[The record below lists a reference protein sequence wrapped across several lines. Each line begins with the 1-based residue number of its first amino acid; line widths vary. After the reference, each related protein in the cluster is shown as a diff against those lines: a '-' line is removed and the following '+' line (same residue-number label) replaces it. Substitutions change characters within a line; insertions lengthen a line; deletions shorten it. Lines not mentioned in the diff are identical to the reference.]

1 MKASVTTKIQNH
13 NNQNYVAQFSTSNT
27 FETVISTNEEQPDNF
42 SLINFSINGLLEN
55 TRYYVRIVDS
65 LLNPIDSYV
74 GSFKTPA
81 NSPSSFKFGFASC
94 SWSDSTSASNQR
106 IYDNIANKALSNELD
121 FFFHLGDMHYRDI
134 SINDESLFQDAFD
147 DVFAAPRQNNC
158 WKNLSMFYMWDDHD
172 YGQNDTDKNSPS
184 RDAATEAFRRRVPSP
199 PLANNLTNGAVY
211 YSFVRGRVRFIVT
224 DLRSEREPKGA
235 FPSNDPLQ
243 KPFSDTQRDWFFAE
257 MLAAK
262 DSEQII
268 VWINT
273 KPWISSIEN
282 EKDDWGGYHAARL
295 AIVNFIETNGLR
307 DSIVVLSGDM
317 HALAYDDG
325 SSSNNFGDLKVCHA
339 APLDQESRAKG
350 GPYTIGPIAQ
360 DSGTGWSTQYG
371 IIEVTDNGDDFI
383 NIRFKGIV
391 ISKTNFTESTAI
403 DIDFN
408 LNVIGGI
415 PDAPNIPIASNIT
428 NNSFIVSWDAVN
440 NADSYVLQYTNGSNI
455 QTINAAN
462 NAGQAI
468 TELTAGTTYY
478 VRVRAVNSAGE
489 SANSPNL
496 VQITRPDEPSI
507 PTLIAVAD
515 AAFVLQ
521 WNAVTGAESY
531 TLEVSTII
539 GLGFNSGIIQT
550 IYDANNTSQAI
561 TGLTAGTIYY
571 VRVRAVNSAGQS
583 ANSSILTQ
591 RTITL
596 APNAPTLTNVS
607 TSGFTAS
614 WNTVAGATSYILEY
628 STSENFSS
636 LQTIPSANNAG
647 EAVTELNS
655 GTTYYVRVRAVNSA
669 GNSAPSPFVPQIT
682 VPGVPTGLLTT
693 SVSATGFTANW
704 TAVMGAQ
711 SYRLD
716 VSTFSNFATRLTGY
730 DDLTVSGTSR
740 SITGLT
746 AGSTYYVQVRAVN
759 SAGTS
764 QSSEFAQQ
772 QTPTVITVP
781 NAPNMSSSTSVTAT
795 GFTANWTAVTNAQ
808 SYRIDVSLFSNF
820 ATRLTDYDNLTV
832 NGTSQPIIGLTAG
845 TTYYVQVR
853 AVNSA
858 GTSADSDF
866 ATQITLPGVPNMS
879 SSTSVTA
886 TGFTAN
892 WTAVSSATSY
902 ILQVSTATGLGFNS
916 QIIQTISNVNSTS
929 QAITGLNAGTTYYVR
944 VRAVNGTGQGGNSN
958 PVTQR
963 TLPDAPTGLSITS
976 VTATGFTANWNA
988 VTSAQRY
995 RLDVSLF
1002 SNFATRLTDYD
1013 NLTVNGTSQPI
1024 TGLTAGTT
1032 YYVQVRA
1039 ENGAQ
1044 GFGQGAYSNPVTQI
1058 TLPGVPNMSS
1068 STSVTATGFTAN
1080 WNAVPSATS
1089 YTLQVST
1096 ATGLGFNSQIIQTIS
1111 NVNSTSQA
1119 ITGLNAGT
1127 TYYVRVR
1134 AVNGTGQGGNSNPVT
1149 QRTLPDAPTGLSITS
1164 VTATGFTANWNAVT
1178 SAQRYRLD
1186 VSLFSN
1192 FATRLTD
1199 YDNLTVNGTSQP
1211 ITGLTA
1217 GTTYYVQVRAENG
1230 AQGFGQGAYSN
1241 PVTQITLPN
1250 APTGLSIT
1258 SVTTTGFTANWNA
1271 VSNATSYLID
1281 VSAVSGFGSF
1291 IFGYQNKTVNA
1302 LTLPITGLAPG
1313 TTYYVRVYTVTSTG
1327 TSDPSFPVEKI
1338 TITPAPNLPTLTNVS
1353 TGGFTASWNAV
1364 AGANSYTLEYSTSET
1379 FSSLQTIPFAN
1390 NTGEAVTELNSG
1402 TTYYVRVRAVN
1413 DGGISAPSPFAQ
1425 QQTLTFTNPFYYDG
1439 LAIYLGNENAV
1450 TDDDINI
1457 NIQEPGPTTSPLT
1470 YVTAGRYVDNIGGCN
1485 GANNCALGSVT
1496 LNFPCDLV
1504 RELTLPV
1511 SERPYSVSIL
1521 SLSDFKNTVDN
1532 FESII
1537 KDPNV
1542 ENYILESFADKDN
1555 VLVRTLSEDICPVSF
1570 CAACTGIVLLPQT
1583 AGDIENL
1590 EATQEWNS
1598 WFLNSRIKND
1608 TIGSFDCSSS
1618 GAMNLDLQYSS
1629 QLLPNYLSGILSTG
1643 ISIQYRSALP
1653 HGCGNWGA
1661 YKVYAIKY
1669 LNEAVYYKENNFL
1682 NFDKVLLATG
1692 IYAGGSNENELL
1704 ANFTVP
1710 NVFRMVES
1718 QVTFRVDMT
1727 TAIQIG
1733 EDFFYNGT
1741 DEVCVA
1747 GSFND
1752 FDYFQYKLDRV
1763 GESNIFETT
1772 ITINGSNLQKFE
1784 YSFGVIYEGDFGLM
1798 TLPEFE
1804 SVEYRN
1810 FIFREG
1816 TQILNTFCWKNNRTD
1831 CPTENLIVSAS
1842 INSTNQT
1849 LSRYTINEIPNNPPI
1864 TLVRGN
1870 TYEFIFQN
1878 LSSQTFWIKTSP
1890 IVGTTNAYPGTTP
1903 IPDAGI
1909 YNFTPN
1915 RDTPNTLYYISE
1927 NNSAMQGII
1936 NIVNPS

>member
-944 VRAVNGTGQGGNSN
+944 VRAVNI
-958 PVTQR
+958 
-963 TLPDAPTGLSITS
+963 A
-976 VTATGFTANWNA
+976 
-988 VTSAQRY
+988 
-995 RLDVSLF
+995 
-1002 SNFATRLTDYD
+1002 
-1013 NLTVNGTSQPI
+1013 
-1024 TGLTAGTT
+1024 
-1032 YYVQVRA
+1032 
-1039 ENGAQ
+1039 
-1044 GFGQGAYSNPVTQI
+1044 
-1058 TLPGVPNMSS
+1058 
-1068 STSVTATGFTAN
+1068 
-1080 WNAVPSATS
+1080 
-1089 YTLQVST
+1089 
-1096 ATGLGFNSQIIQTIS
+1096 
-1111 NVNSTSQA
+1111 
-1119 ITGLNAGT
+1119 
-1127 TYYVRVR
+1127 
-1134 AVNGTGQGGNSNPVT
+1134 GQGGNSNPVT